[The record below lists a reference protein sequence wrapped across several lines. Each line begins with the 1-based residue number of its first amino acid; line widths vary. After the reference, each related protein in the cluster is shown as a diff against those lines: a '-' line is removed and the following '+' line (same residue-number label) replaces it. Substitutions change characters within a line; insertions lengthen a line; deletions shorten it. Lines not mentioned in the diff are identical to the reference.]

1 MRCPR
6 CGHVESKVIDSR
18 TLRDGEA
25 IRRRRECEDCQ
36 LRFTTYERVEESLTV
51 IKKGTGREAFDR
63 DKIRRGIV
71 VACKKRNVSD
81 EIIDGL
87 VEEVIQRVYALGER
101 EIESR
106 LIGGFV
112 TQGLREI
119 DDVAYLRFKS
129 VYERFE
135 DTGEFRR
142 ALDQLTD
149 EKGDGDS

>member
-25 IRRRRECEDCQ
+25 IRRRRECEDCS

-51 IKKGTGREAFDR
+51 IKKGTQREPFDR
-63 DKIRRGIV
+63 AKVRTGIV
-71 VACKKRNVSD
+71 LACKKREVTA
-81 EIIDGL
+81 EVIDGL
-87 VEEVIQRVYALGER
+87 VEDVIQQVYSLGER
-101 EIESR
+101 EIDSR
-106 LIGGFV
+106 QIGGFV
-112 TQGLREI
+112 TEGLKAI

-149 EKGDGDS
+149 DKGDGDG

>member
-25 IRRRRECEDCQ
+25 IRRRRECEDCS
-36 LRFTTYERVEESLTV
+36 LRFTTYERVEESLSV
-51 IKKGTGREAFDR
+51 VKKEGAREPFDR
-63 DKIRRGIV
+63 AKVRHGIV
-71 VACKKRNVSD
+71 LACKKRQVS
-81 EIIDGL
+81 EEVIDGL
-87 VEEVIQRVYALGER
+87 VEDVIQRVYSLGER
-101 EIESR
+101 EVESS
-106 LIGGFV
+106 LIGGLV
-112 TQGLREI
+112 ADGLREI
-119 DDVAYLRFKS
+119 DDVAYLRFRS

-149 EKGDGDS
+149 DRGDRKT

>member
-6 CGHVESKVIDSR
+6 CGQVESKVIDSR

-25 IRRRRECEDCQ
+25 IRRRRECEDCS

-51 IKKGTGREAFDR
+51 VKKGSQREPFDR
-63 DKIRRGIV
+63 TKVRTGIEL
-71 VACKKRNVSD
+71 ACKKREVSGD
-81 EIIDGL
+81 VIDGL
-87 VEEVIQRVYALGER
+87 VEDVIQQVYSLGER
-101 EIESR
+101 EVDSR
-106 LIGGFV
+106 RIGGFV
-112 TQGLREI
+112 TEGLKAI

-149 EKGDGDS
+149 DKGDGDG